1 MKQLLRSLVGNTPHL
16 WNHLGNHLGDHL
28 LSRRKFILLTTVGII
43 MGKYLTPHFSQAEM
57 TCRGTGKCEMDEEFM
72 ELLER
77 IRMEYGKGMIVTSG
91 FRAPRY
97 NQTISPKTGKTG
109 PHTTGRAADILVAG
123 PDAYALMQIAQS
135 LGATGIG
142 ISQRGDHAKRFI
154 HIDNL
159 GADYAGPRPFVWS
172 Y

>member
-1 MKQLLRSLVGNTPHL
+1 
-16 WNHLGNHLGDHL
+16 
-28 LSRRKFILLTTVGII
+28 
-43 MGKYLTPHFSQAEM
+43 MGKYLTPHFSEAEM

-77 IRMEYGKGMIVTSG
+77 IRMEYGKG
-91 FRAPRY
+91 
-97 NQTISPKTGKTG
+97 TG

>member
-1 MKQLLRSLVGNTPHL
+1 
-16 WNHLGNHLGDHL
+16 
-28 LSRRKFILLTTVGII
+28 
-43 MGKYLTPHFSQAEM
+43 MGKYLTPHFSKAEM
-57 TCRGTGKCEMDEEFM
+57 TCRGTGECEMDEEFM

-97 NQTISPKTGKTG
+97 NQTISPKTGGTG

-123 PDAYALMQIAQS
+123 PDAYTLIKIAQT

-142 ISQRGDHAKRFI
+142 ISQKGPHSKRYI

-159 GADYAGPRPFVWS
+159 GTDYSGPRPYVWS